1 MDKNMIAAKVSARS
15 GISEEDCK
23 KVIDSFEEVLSEE
36 LESSK
41 SLGKAFNRVYN
52 IMNFFKNKKEK

>member
-1 MDKNMIAAKVSARS
+1 MNKDTMAAKVSVRS
-15 GISEEDCK
+15 GISEDICK
-23 KVIDSFEEVLSEE
+23 KIIDNFEEVLSEE

-52 IMNFFKNKKEK
+52 IMNFFKRKK